1 MNIERRLS
9 VLSFV
14 LVCGAAVVAQNSS
27 NRSPASFAVPD
38 DVMLRTVD
46 IYSEGT
52 RMAGDVYAAKA
63 NAGKKLP
70 TIVMAHGWGGTKA
83 NFRPE
88 AAAFAQ
94 AGYLV
99 VAFDYR
105 GWGESDSRVILVS
118 KHEPAEHANNRFTAE
133 VQEIRE
139 VVEPLDMVI
148 DWLNAINWAVG
159 DPQCDPEHI
168 GLWGSSLSGGL
179 VVSAA
184 EMDPRVKA
192 LHSQV
197 PSLDGRWTLA
207 NPQERGATQK
217 EATDRAHGELG
228 YPRPR
233 ANAVQRL
240 IGAPI
245 RMQFASWF
253 PVEYIDHAPNVA
265 MQFVVAEKEE
275 LMDNKDNGILAYQRA
290 KGPKNLV
297 TIPEIAHYGVYMVPS
312 VRQQARNLAIAWFD
326 RYLKTSPA
334 AKSAEAIPSQ
344 PASH

>member
-1 MNIERRLS
+1 
-9 VLSFV
+9 VL
-14 LVCGAAVVAQNSS
+14 L
-27 NRSPASFAVPD
+27 D
-38 DVMLRTVD
+38 DVAARNVD

-52 RMAGDVYAAKA
+52 RMAGEVYVAKV

-83 NFRPE
+83 ALRPE
-88 AAAFAQ
+88 AMAFAQ

-105 GWGESDSRVILVS
+105 GWGESDSRVILTG
-118 KHEPAEHANNRFTAE
+118 KRAPTEKQNYHFTAE
-133 VQEIRE
+133 VQEVRE
-139 VVEPLDMVI
+139 VVEPLDMVV

-159 DPQCDPEHI
+159 DPQCDTDRI

-207 NPQERGATQK
+207 SPQERANTEK
-217 EATDRAHGELG
+217 EETERARGELG
-228 YPRPR
+228 YPAPR
-233 ANAVQRL
+233 ANTVQRL

-245 RMQFASWF
+245 RMQFSAWF
-253 PVEYIDHAPNVA
+253 PVEYIDRIPNVA

-275 LMDNKDNGILAYQRA
+275 LMDNKDNGVLAYQRA

-297 TIPEIAHYGVYMVPS
+297 AVPEITHYGVYVVPA
-312 VRQQARNLAIAWFD
+312 VRQQVRDLAISWFD
-326 RYLKTSPA
+326 RYLKGNQSS
-334 AKSAEAIPSQ
+334 KSADAATAQ